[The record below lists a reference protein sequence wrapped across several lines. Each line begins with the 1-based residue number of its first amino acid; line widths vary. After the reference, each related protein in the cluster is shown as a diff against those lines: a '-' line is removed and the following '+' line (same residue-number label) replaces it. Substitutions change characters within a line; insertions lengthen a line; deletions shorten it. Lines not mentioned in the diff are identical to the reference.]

1 MLKKLFHYYF
11 FLKSCLIQFDLD
23 KDDVFVIFLYIFFI
37 FKKKNQSIFF
47 HSLSS
52 FINASLF

>member
-23 KDDVFVIFLYIFFI
+23 KDDVFVCYIFI
-37 FKKKNQSIFF
+37 FSFLSLKKKIKVF
-47 HSLSS
+47 SS
-52 FINASLF
+52 AL